1 MVDISRSTTGVS
13 LPSDLSQEIWGNTV
27 EASVVM
33 AATRQ
38 IALPGSGV
46 TVHSVTGEPVAAWT
60 DETAQKPVSR
70 HTLANKVI
78 TPYKLAVIEP
88 FSMEFRRDLPGLYAE
103 LARRLPGA
111 LAKKFDETV
120 FSDGTGFTALANF
133 DFLGDT
139 TTKQVVDST
148 DTTAD
153 LVAAY
158 SAVTAGGGDIS
169 AWLSSPQLVG
179 LLISARSQEQSF
191 NLASGL
197 QVGSVFGAPVL
208 KTRAAFPADLVTVGS
223 GTTATSDVIGY
234 AGDFQGDAVYGTVE
248 GVQIAISDQAT
259 LTDGAGSINLWQQN
273 MFAVRAEIEVGFRV
287 SDVNRFVML
296 HDGDTV

>member
-1 MVDISRSTTGVS
+1 MVDISRGTSGVS
-13 LPSDLSQEIWGNTV
+13 LPADLSQEIWGNTV
-27 EASVVM
+27 ESSVVM
-33 AATRQ
+33 SATRQ
-38 IALPGSGV
+38 ITLPGSGV
-46 TVHSVTGEPVAAWT
+46 TVHSITGEPVANWT
-60 DETAQKPVSR
+60 GETVEKPVSR
-70 HTLANKVI
+70 HTLDSKTI

-103 LARRLPGA
+103 LARRLPYS

-120 FSDGTGFTALANF
+120 FSDGTGYSALSNF
-133 DFLGDT
+133 DFLGGT
-139 TTKQVVDST
+139 TTTQLVDGS

-158 SAVTAGGGDIS
+158 SAVTAEGGDIS
-169 AWLSSPQLVG
+169 HWLGTPALVG
-179 LLISARSQEQSF
+179 LLISARSQEQTF

-208 KTRAAFPADLVTVGS
+208 KTRASFPT
-223 GTTATSDVIGY
+223 GTIGY
-234 AGDFQGDAVYGTVE
+234 AGDFGNDAVYGTVE

-259 LTDGAGSINLWQQN
+259 LTDGEGAINLWQQN

-287 SDVNRFVML
+287 TDVDRFVAL
-296 HDGDTV
+296 SNGESA